1 MTDRFRQAGLTLMEV
16 LVAIALLSLLSV
28 SILTALHMGTQAWER
43 TNESLML
50 DRRIAA
56 ANAILHAEIEG
67 IFPAWAVFR
76 NPSTRAPYTFLLFQG
91 EPAAM
96 RFVTAYSLDSGPRGG
111 ARLVEMQVARAE
123 KGMRILVNERIYDGP
138 NSASA
143 VVTGLVPDAASNG
156 YRPSFAPIVAQPSS
170 FIIADELA
178 ACSFSYLS
186 DSEPDRSP
194 RWMPVWNDAYRLPAA
209 ISIQLTPL
217 PDPQDGS
224 TAPKSGR
231 AGALTRLRPVTV
243 TAPVRST
250 MLP

>member
-1 MTDRFRQAGLTLMEV
+1 
-16 LVAIALLSLLSV
+16 
-28 SILTALHMGTQAWER
+28 
-43 TNESLML
+43 
-50 DRRIAA
+50 
-56 ANAILHAEIEG
+56 
-67 IFPAWAVFR
+67 
-76 NPSTRAPYTFLLFQG
+76 
-91 EPAAM
+91 
-96 RFVTAYSLDSGPRGG
+96 
-111 ARLVEMQVARAE
+111 MQVARAE